1 MHTCYPQACRRL
13 HRRKSTMSSPIPK
26 RSTQVS
32 GNQCV
37 KIHAAEILPY
47 RCSYTTSLGC
57 DLLLARSVVVGRAL
71 VLVAASFTVVA
82 RLVLTSLVNGAA
94 LSDAVIMAFPNHV
107 GVCRQRQDALDGF
120 PSLNISSFLHNRVA
134 SKTYRI
140 FTFLPPSFLV
150 QMLNTSSPLR
160 TLTTAPQTSSP
171 ASAN

>member
-1 MHTCYPQACRRL
+1 MHTCYPQACPRQFPNAPLRY
-13 HRRKSTMSSPIPK
+13 
-26 RSTQVS
+26 QVT
-32 GNQCV
+32 NALKYMQL
-37 KIHAAEILPY
+37 KLLPY

-82 RLVLTSLVNGAA
+82 RLFLTSLVNGAA

-150 QMLNTSSPLR
+150 QMLKTSSPLR